1 MENLT
6 QESISW
12 CNNCS
17 EKKIKKKIKKDISSA
32 VYKKWLMTDT
42 KNYLKK
48 KKIRRQNTKKNQNQN
63 ISEED

>member
-1 MENLT
+1 MQQL
-6 QESISW
+6 QR
-12 CNNCS
+12 
-17 EKKIKKKIKKDISSA
+17 KKDKKKIKKDISSA